1 MLLYTSSSLGQC
13 TDMLI
18 IPLINYTV
26 RGEIQSQ
33 RPLNIYLLDGYSPQ
47 SICCVSA
54 PASLFRSSMC
64 ITWDKQRKQANKGAE
79 HWLIN
84 KDKFKEA
91 EDINCI
97 TLHSHSIKSF
107 ALRYPLMS
115 TFINWIIP
123 SGIVVLLSRLK
134 YSMISL
140 VWKIENIIS
149 VLFAVV
155 NFRVAS

>member
-79 HWLIN
+79 HWLKGKIN
-84 KDKFKEA
+84 SRKQR
-91 EDINCI
+91 
-97 TLHSHSIKSF
+97 TLIALLYTLILSNLSLIFTHIYLYKLYYSIRDCSF
-107 ALRYPLMS
+107 AES
-115 TFINWIIP
+115 
-123 SGIVVLLSRLK
+123 S
-134 YSMISL
+134 
-140 VWKIENIIS
+140 
-149 VLFAVV
+149 
-155 NFRVAS
+155 